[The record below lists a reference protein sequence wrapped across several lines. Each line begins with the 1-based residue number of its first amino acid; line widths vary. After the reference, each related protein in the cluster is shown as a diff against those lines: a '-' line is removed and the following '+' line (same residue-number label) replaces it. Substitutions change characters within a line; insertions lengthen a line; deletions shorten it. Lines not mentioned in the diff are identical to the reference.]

1 MTDAELLVLSLIA
14 QQPRHGYQIE
24 QVLEATG
31 LREWAAVGFSSIYY
45 LLQKL
50 ESEGL
55 VEGRMEALPGKGPP
69 RKVYHL
75 TLQGLSAWT
84 EATLE
89 ALSTPQPRQSR
100 FPLALANLPGIPR
113 RQALEAL
120 AGYQARLE
128 RRLQRVQARRAA
140 LPDQPGE
147 SLAAALDYESHML
160 EAELHWVQEL
170 LQRLEW
176 ERTP

>member
-14 QQPRHGYQIE
+14 QQPRHGYEIE
-24 QVLEATG
+24 QVLEASG
-31 LREWAAVGFSSIYY
+31 LREWASVGFSSIYY

-50 ESEGL
+50 EREGL
-55 VEGRMEALPGKGPP
+55 VEARTEVLPGKGPP

-75 TLQGLSAWT
+75 TLQGLSAWM

-113 RQALEAL
+113 RQTLEAL
-120 AGYQARLE
+120 RAYQTRLE
-128 RRLQRVQARRAA
+128 GRLDTIGRRRSA
-140 LPDQPGE
+140 LPPDFDQALGP
-147 SLAAALDYESHML
+147 ALDYEAHML
-160 EAELHWVQEL
+160 RAELRWLQDL
-170 LQRLEW
+170 LEQMEW
-176 ERTP
+176 QKTP